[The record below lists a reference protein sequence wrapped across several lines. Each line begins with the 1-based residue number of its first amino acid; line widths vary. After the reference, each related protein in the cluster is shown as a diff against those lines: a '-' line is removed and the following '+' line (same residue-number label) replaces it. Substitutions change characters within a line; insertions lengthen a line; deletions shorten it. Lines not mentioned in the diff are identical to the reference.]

1 MKGRTFLEKQL
12 VFGHKSPDT
21 DAIVAAI
28 GLSYLENQLGRYT
41 EAVALGDPTAET
53 RFVLDYFGE
62 TMPRVITKAASEV
75 STVMLVD
82 HNERQQSIADIEQL
96 KISVVVDHHRLAN
109 FTTDRPLYYRAEPVG
124 CTSTILWELFN
135 ELNIAIPVKLAG
147 LLLSAIISDT
157 LLLKLPT
164 TTLVDR
170 RALAN
175 LATIAQVDPAFY
187 GPKMLRAGTQVDTK
201 SVQQLLVADAKDFIM
216 VGHAVK
222 IANVNVVAEAD
233 IFKRQAVFEQAMQRE
248 ADTGYDL
255 VILMV
260 TNILLGQVELLVIG
274 NQIKIVETAFNKKLR
289 QNRMQLP
296 NVVSRKKQIVPALM
310 AAFKR

>member
-1 MKGRTFLEKQL
+1 MEKQL
-12 VFGHKSPDT
+12 VFGHRSPDT

-28 GLSYLENQLGRYT
+28 GLSYLENQLGKNT
-41 EAVALGDPTAET
+41 EAVALGEPTAET

-75 STVMLVD
+75 ATVMLVD
-82 HNERQQSIADIEQL
+82 HNERQQSVADIEQL
-96 KISVVVDHHRLAN
+96 KVSVVVDHHRLAN
-109 FTTDRPLYYRAEPVG
+109 FTSNQPLYYRAEPVG
-124 CTSTILWELFN
+124 CTSTILWELFK
-135 ELNIAIPVKLAG
+135 ELDIEVPAKLAG

-157 LLLKLPT
+157 LLLKSPT
-164 TTLVDR
+164 TTLIDR

-175 LATIAQVDPAFY
+175 LAIIAQVDPAFY
-187 GPKMLRAGTQVDTK
+187 GPKMLRAGTRVDTR
-201 SVQQLLVADAKDFIM
+201 SVHQILAADTKDFIM
-216 VGHAVK
+216 VGHPVK

-233 IFKRQAVFEQAMQRE
+233 IFKRQTAFEQEMQQE

-260 TNILLGQVELLVIG
+260 TNILIGQVELLVIG
-274 NQIKIVETAFNKKLR
+274 NQAKIVETAFNKKLR

-310 AAFKR
+310 VAFKH